1 MSLNTHTQ
9 SPAADTEAIWEE
21 FHAGLLGF
29 IKRRVG
35 SREIAEDLVQDVML
49 RVHRQIGGI
58 KRTEAIGAWVHTIAR
73 NAITDH
79 YRSASVRRELASG
92 SEVLPDTAAE
102 PEDDPPDIRR
112 ELAACISPLLRR
124 LPATYREG
132 LTLTEIDGLTQA
144 QAADRLGLSL
154 PGMKSRVQ
162 RGRQQLEEMLI
173 QCCAVERDVRGG
185 LTDYRPRHGPCGCG
199 PGQG

>member
-1 MSLNTHTQ
+1 MSLNTNTQ
-9 SPAADTEAIWEE
+9 LPAPDTEAIWEE

-79 YRSASVRRELASG
+79 YRSASVRRELA
-92 SEVLPDTAAE
+92 
-102 PEDDPPDIRR
+102 
-112 ELAACISPLLRR
+112 ACISPLLRR

-162 RGRQQLEEMLI
+162 RGRRQLEEMLI
-173 QCCAVERDVRGG
+173 QCCAVERDARGG
-185 LTDYRPRHGPCGCG
+185 LTDYRPRHGPCSCG
-199 PGQG
+199 PD